1 MSPAERA
8 MTLHAWRRAR
18 RILCVRLDNMGD
30 VLMTTPALRA
40 LKESGEGRH
49 LTLLTSSAAAPL
61 AAHLPMIDD
70 VWIYDAPWVKHPGA
84 DDGAAADVEMIER
97 LLCGG
102 FDAAA
107 IFTVYSQSPLPA
119 AMMCR
124 LAGIALRL
132 AHCRENPYRLL
143 TERIAETEPQ
153 VQLRHEVAR
162 QLALV
167 REVGATTRD
176 MRLAFEPGDAARR
189 AVRARL
195 RAARLAWRAQAEG
208 GAEGDGRDRA
218 QARGAGACLEPDDA
232 AASAASTRSAAAEAN
247 GSDDSFAAHGANAS
261 IAATASVVP
270 AAAAASVKST
280 ASTDS
285 ADSADSTDSTDSADA
300 ADSIA
305 SAAAV
310 AASNPNDSTDPPTD
324 LGRWLVV
331 HPGASAAS
339 RRWPAERFADVVAR
353 VARYFDGVAVTGGA
367 HERALV
373 ETVCARAGK
382 RVLPLAGALSI
393 GELGALIEAADLLL
407 ANNSGPVHLAAAL
420 GTPVVDLYALTNPQH
435 TPWRVPSRVLN
446 ADVPC
451 RHCYRSVCDQPGHP
465 CLERVS
471 VDDVVAAV
479 RELMRETT
487 GSHGAGGGGAVSPI
501 RGGAA
506 RHGTHAGSV
515 RGAAAP
521 CAVRGAAHARDASEP
536 AVSASALAV
545 RAAGAHASDAG
556 LSAAGASARGVSA
569 AGVPVEGGPL
579 ADPPHDAPPTPPTP
593 PTPPPRAAVPSTA
606 SPRAANVVPITSATA
621 RT

>member
-84 DDGAAADVEMIER
+84 DDGAAADVAMIER

-208 GAEGDGRDRA
+208 ARKATGGIARRRAGRGLASSRTTRRLRLLRRVRLRPRRMAPTIRLRPTGEILQSLRLLRLFRLPRLHRSSRLHRPIRLIRPIRPIRPIRLMRLIRSLQPLRLPQATRTIQPIRPPTSAAGSSFIRA
-218 QARGAGACLEPDDA
+218 RARRRGAGPPS
-232 AASAASTRSAAAEAN
+232 ASRTSSRASP
-247 GSDDSFAAHGANAS
+247 G
-261 IAATASVVP
+261 I
-270 AAAAASVKST
+270 ST
-280 ASTDS
+280 A
-285 ADSADSTDSTDSADA
+285 
-300 ADSIA
+300 
-305 SAAAV
+305 
-310 AASNPNDSTDPPTD
+310 
-324 LGRWLVV
+324 
-331 HPGASAAS
+331 
-339 RRWPAERFADVVAR
+339 
-353 VARYFDGVAVTGGA
+353 
-367 HERALV
+367 
-373 ETVCARAGK
+373 
-382 RVLPLAGALSI
+382 
-393 GELGALIEAADLLL
+393 
-407 ANNSGPVHLAAAL
+407 
-420 GTPVVDLYALTNPQH
+420 
-435 TPWRVPSRVLN
+435 WR
-446 ADVPC
+446 
-451 RHCYRSVCDQPGHP
+451 
-465 CLERVS
+465 
-471 VDDVVAAV
+471 
-479 RELMRETT
+479 
-487 GSHGAGGGGAVSPI
+487 
-501 RGGAA
+501 
-506 RHGTHAGSV
+506 
-515 RGAAAP
+515 
-521 CAVRGAAHARDASEP
+521 
-536 AVSASALAV
+536 
-545 RAAGAHASDAG
+545 
-556 LSAAGASARGVSA
+556 
-569 AGVPVEGGPL
+569 
-579 ADPPHDAPPTPPTP
+579 
-593 PTPPPRAAVPSTA
+593 
-606 SPRAANVVPITSATA
+606 
-621 RT
+621 

>member
-218 QARGAGACLEPDDA
+218 QARGPRAFLEPDDA
-232 AASAASTRSAAAEAN
+232 AASADA
-247 GSDDSFAAHGANAS
+247 
-261 IAATASVVP
+261 
-270 AAAAASVKST
+270 
-280 ASTDS
+280 
-285 ADSADSTDSTDSADA
+285 ADA

-536 AVSASALAV
+536 AVSASAFAV
-545 RAAGAHASDAG
+545 RAAGTHASDAG

-579 ADPPHDAPPTPPTP
+579 ADPPHDALPTPPM
-593 PTPPPRAAVPSTA
+593 PPPRAAVPSTA

>member
-84 DDGAAADVEMIER
+84 DDGAAADVAMIER

-167 REVGATTRD
+167 REVGATPRD

-218 QARGAGACLEPDDA
+218 QARGAGACLEPDVA

-247 GSDDSFAAHGANAS
+247 GSDDSFAAHGGNTP

-270 AAAAASVKST
+270 AAAAASAKST
-280 ASTDS
+280 A
-285 ADSADSTDSTDSADA
+285 STDSTDSADA

-521 CAVRGAAHARDASEP
+521 CAVRGAAHARDASEH

-579 ADPPHDAPPTPPTP
+579 ADPPHDAPPTPP
-593 PTPPPRAAVPSTA
+593 PRAAVPSTA

>member
-84 DDGAAADVEMIER
+84 DDGAAADVAMIER

-195 RAARLAWRAQAEG
+195 RAARLAWRAQAG
-208 GAEGDGRDRA
+208 GGRGRRRA
-218 QARGAGACLEPDDA
+218 GSRAGARG
-232 AASAASTRSAAAEAN
+232 
-247 GSDDSFAAHGANAS
+247 
-261 IAATASVVP
+261 
-270 AAAAASVKST
+270 
-280 ASTDS
+280 
-285 ADSADSTDSTDSADA
+285 
-300 ADSIA
+300 
-305 SAAAV
+305 
-310 AASNPNDSTDPPTD
+310 
-324 LGRWLVV
+324 
-331 HPGASAAS
+331 
-339 RRWPAERFADVVAR
+339 
-353 VARYFDGVAVTGGA
+353 GG
-367 HERALV
+367 LP
-373 ETVCARAGK
+373 RAG
-382 RVLPLAGALSI
+382 R
-393 GELGALIEAADLLL
+393 
-407 ANNSGPVHLAAAL
+407 
-420 GTPVVDLYALTNPQH
+420 
-435 TPWRVPSRVLN
+435 
-446 ADVPC
+446 
-451 RHCYRSVCDQPGHP
+451 
-465 CLERVS
+465 
-471 VDDVVAAV
+471 
-479 RELMRETT
+479 
-487 GSHGAGGGGAVSPI
+487 
-501 RGGAA
+501 RGGFGCFDAF
-506 RHGTHAGSV
+506 GCG
-515 RGAAAP
+515 RGEWLRRFVCGP
-521 CAVRGAAHARDASEP
+521 RGKYSNRCDCFGCS
-536 AVSASALAV
+536 
-545 RAAGAHASDAG
+545 GC
-556 LSAAGASARGVSA
+556 RGCIGQVDCIDRF
-569 AGVPVEGGPL
+569 G
-579 ADPPHDAPPTPPTP
+579 
-593 PTPPPRAAVPSTA
+593 
-606 SPRAANVVPITSATA
+606 
-621 RT
+621 

>member
-84 DDGAAADVEMIER
+84 DDGAAADVAMIER

-218 QARGAGACLEPDDA
+218 QARGPRAFLEPDDA
-232 AASAASTRSAAAEAN
+232 AASAASARSAAAEAN

-285 ADSADSTDSTDSADA
+285 ADA

-310 AASNPNDSTDPPTD
+310 AASNPNDSNDPPTD

-536 AVSASALAV
+536 AVSASAFAV
-545 RAAGAHASDAG
+545 RAAGTHASDAG

-579 ADPPHDAPPTPPTP
+579 ADPPHDALPTPPM
-593 PTPPPRAAVPSTA
+593 PPPRAAVPSTA

>member
-84 DDGAAADVEMIER
+84 DDGAAADVAMIER

-208 GAEGDGRDRA
+208 GAEGDGRDRV
-218 QARGAGACLEPDDA
+218 QAHGAEACLEPDDA
-232 AASAASTRSAAAEAN
+232 AASAASARSAAAEAN
-247 GSDDSFAAHGANAS
+247 GSDDSFAAHGANTS

-270 AAAAASVKST
+270 AAAAASAKST
-280 ASTDS
+280 A
-285 ADSADSTDSTDSADA
+285 STDSADA

-310 AASNPNDSTDPPTD
+310 AASNPNDSNDPPTD

-579 ADPPHDAPPTPPTP
+579 ADPPHDALPTPPM
-593 PTPPPRAAVPSTA
+593 PPPRAAVPSTA
-606 SPRAANVVPITSATA
+606 SPRAANLVPITSATA

>member
-8 MTLHAWRRAR
+8 MTLHAWRRVR

-208 GAEGDGRDRA
+208 GAEDDGRDRA
-218 QARGAGACLEPDDA
+218 QAHGAGACLEPDDA
-232 AASAASTRSAAAEAN
+232 AASAASAASARSAAAEAN
-247 GSDDSFAAHGANAS
+247 GSDDSFAAHGANTS

-270 AAAAASVKST
+270 AAAAASAQST
-280 ASTDS
+280 A
-285 ADSADSTDSTDSADA
+285 STDSADA

-382 RVLPLAGALSI
+382 CVLPLAGALSI

-579 ADPPHDAPPTPPTP
+579 ADPPHDAPPTPPM
-593 PTPPPRAAVPSTA
+593 PPPRAAVPSTA

>member
-84 DDGAAADVEMIER
+84 DDGAAADVAMIER

-218 QARGAGACLEPDDA
+218 QARGAGACLEPDVA

-247 GSDDSFAAHGANAS
+247 GSDDSFAAHGGNTP

-270 AAAAASVKST
+270 AAAAASAKST
-280 ASTDS
+280 A
-285 ADSADSTDSTDSADA
+285 STDSTDSADA

-556 LSAAGASARGVSA
+556 SSAAGASARGVSA

-579 ADPPHDAPPTPPTP
+579 ADPPHDAPPTPP
-593 PTPPPRAAVPSTA
+593 PRAAVPSTA